1 MPDVRIKNET
11 SHILN
16 IALSQVA
23 PLHFSNAVAPGETF
37 ATHTGSVW
45 FTVEWRVDNVPPSLD
60 SSGNT
65 ATKLKAI
72 KRSNRYSAAKSAR
85 TIGIVTA
92 AGLSVVALVG
102 PMALSTAAAAGS
114 TTAAALLSSSSVLS
128 AASTAEAIAFSSY
141 AASTLTASAIEAV
154 CDDNGVSQETSQKLQ
169 QRVNIISSVVSATSV
184 GGTAATKGPRKAI
197 LSAGTAIVSRMA
209 AHANKKAADVGLL
222 PPGKTERVYGV
233 YISFKPKNLAIRQV
247 VDDKGEVH
255 MQLWDTDK
263 DRQVA

>member
-11 SHILN
+11 PHILN

-45 FTVEWRVDNVPPSLD
+45 FTVEWRIDNVPPSLETEE
-60 SSGNT
+60 T
-65 ATKLKAI
+65 ATKLKTI
-72 KRSNRYSAAKSAR
+72 KLSNRYSAAKSAK

-92 AGLSVVALVG
+92 AGLGLVALAV
-102 PMALSTAAAAGS
+102 PAALSTAAAAGS
-114 TTAAALLSSSSVLS
+114 TSAAALLASSAVLS
-128 AASTAEAIAFSSY
+128 AASTPEAIAFSTY

-154 CDDNGVSQETSQKLQ
+154 CEDHGVSPETSEKLK
-169 QRVNIISSVVSATSV
+169 QRVNIISSVVSASSL
-184 GGTAATKGPRKAI
+184 GGAAAKKGPKKAL

-209 AHANKKAADVGLL
+209 AHGNKKAAAVGLL

-233 YISFKPKNLAIRQV
+233 YISFKPRSLAIREACN
-247 VDDKGEVH
+247 DRGEMH
-255 MQLWDTDK
+255 MQLWDVDK
-263 DRQVA
+263 GQRLV